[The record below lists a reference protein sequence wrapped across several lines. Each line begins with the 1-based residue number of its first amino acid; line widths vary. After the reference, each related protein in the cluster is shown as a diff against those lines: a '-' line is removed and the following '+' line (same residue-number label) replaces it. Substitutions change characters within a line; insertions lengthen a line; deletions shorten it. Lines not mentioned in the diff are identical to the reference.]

1 MVFDDT
7 PQNAQDTSGGGK
19 SYDTEAGGG
28 VMRITGK
35 DGSHMEF
42 SAVSGRYSVRSTGQ
56 YHMAAGKGSTESVE
70 GNKDDRVG
78 GGSRHQVKD
87 DGVSTTGGT
96 SAASAG
102 DQSISTSGK
111 TRTKGTP
118 KDQHNA
124 VEGDTVG
131 SSSGNS
137 FGQSRGDSVNMT
149 KGNSINAHEGEWGHY
164 VISGNGSSVFE
175 KSYKIHTGEKFKQET
190 KGKHDVKATGDLVI
204 ESESKITFKVGGST
218 IVMEDG
224 AIHIKSDAIHIEA
237 GDTLHLK
244 GATSV
249 KIGGGGKIEAV
260 SGTNLATPPW
270 VSGGGPPE
278 GAEEGEG
285 ANVGRD

>member
-7 PQNAQDTSGGGK
+7 PPNGADTSGGGK
-19 SYDTEAGGG
+19 SYDTQAGGG

-56 YHMAAGKGSTESVE
+56 YHMAAGKGSSESVE

-96 SAASAG
+96 TAASAG
-102 DQSISTSGK
+102 EQSIATSGK

-118 KDQHNA
+118 KDEHSA
-124 VEGDTVG
+124 VEGDSVG

-137 FGQSRGDSVNMT
+137 FGQARGDSVTMT
-149 KGNSINAHEGEWGHY
+149 KGNTIHAHEGEHGLY
-164 VISGNGSSVFE
+164 VIDGNGSSVYQ

-190 KGKHDVKATGDLVI
+190 IGKHDVKADGDLVI
-204 ESESKITFKVGGST
+204 ESVTKITFKVGSST
-218 IVMEDG
+218 IVMTPS
-224 AIHIKSDAIHIEA
+224 AIHIKSDE
-237 GDTLHLK
+237 
-244 GATSV
+244 V
-249 KIGGGGKIEAV
+249 RVGGGQKLDLKAENIKMGDGIVQAV
-260 SGTNLATPPW
+260 GTLLGTWSGSGAPP
-270 VSGGGPPE
+270 
-278 GAEEGEG
+278 AEPDAGEG